1 MAASPKRS
9 VLITIALAVTVWVW
23 ALAGTLFLL
32 RWYAVERPAPPEKAL
47 FPYGEMRVGVDAS
60 YPPFAVATATD
71 IFGLDIDL
79 ALALGEELNIPV
91 RFVNLGYDGLYDA
104 LRTDQVDV
112 LISALLVDPTRRGAV
127 IYSPSYY
134 NAGLVLVSGAD
145 SSVEKMGDLPGHRL
159 AVEFG
164 SQAQTEAGRWLRRVL
179 AFEIRPYELPEY
191 ALDAARLGD
200 ADAAL
205 VDSIDARLYLRDHD
219 HWEAQVTLTTYAPFA
234 IATRADRPDRATA
247 LNAALHA
254 LIEDGMLEEIIARY
268 L

>member
-1 MAASPKRS
+1 MAASPRRS
-9 VLITIALAVTVWVW
+9 VFITISLAATVWIW
-23 ALAGTLFLL
+23 ALLGVLFLL
-32 RWYAVERPAPPEKAL
+32 RWYSIERPNPPEKAL

-60 YPPFAVATATD
+60 YPPFAVATATE

-79 ALALGEELNIPV
+79 ARALGDELDIPV

-112 LISALLVDPTRRGAV
+112 LISALLVDPARRGAV
-127 IYSPSYY
+127 IYSPPYF
-134 NAGLVLVSGAD
+134 NAGLVLISETN
-145 SSVEKMGDLPGHRL
+145 SVVDEMEDLPGHRL

-179 AFEIRPYELPEY
+179 AFEVLPYELPEY
-191 ALDAARLGD
+191 ALDAARIGD
-200 ADAAL
+200 ADAVL
-205 VDSIDARLYLRDHD
+205 VDSITAHSYLRDHEN
-219 HWEAQVTLTTYAPFA
+219 WETQITQITNVPFA

-247 LNAALHA
+247 IITALER
-254 LIEDGMLEEIIARY
+254 LIDDGTLGNIIAHY